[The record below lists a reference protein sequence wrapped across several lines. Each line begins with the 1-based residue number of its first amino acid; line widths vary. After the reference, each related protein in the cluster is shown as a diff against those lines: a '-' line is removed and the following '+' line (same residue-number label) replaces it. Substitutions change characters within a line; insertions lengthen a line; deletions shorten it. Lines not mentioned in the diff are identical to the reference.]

1 MPTETLDTPIK
12 RQARLLVEE
21 ARRTD
26 PSIIR
31 FYWFPDDSEVRL
43 VEVATD
49 MQPSLSNE
57 IEPFYFPAAPSHDMP
72 APSGVALIRD
82 GEDRQLNL
90 PEGWGDW
97 NNAIEL
103 TPEGTL

>member
-1 MPTETLDTPIK
+1 MTTKPFDTPIEK
-12 RQARLLVEE
+12 QARLLMEE

-31 FYWFPDDSEVRL
+31 FYWFPDENEVRL
-43 VEVATD
+43 VEVATN
-49 MQPSLSNE
+49 MQPSLGTE
-57 IEPFYFPAAPSHDMP
+57 VEPFYFPAAPNHDMP

-82 GEDRQLNL
+82 GEDRQLSL
-90 PEGWGDW
+90 PQGWGDW

-103 TPEGTL
+103 TPEDSL